1 MFFLIYPK
9 RITEVSYRVN
19 LGNIKTSFCF
29 FEKNKKLIK
38 LKIIIET
45 CVFIQN
51 YILKK
56 KKKSKSEGCFSIWAK
71 IKIKRI
77 EMGFFHSTSH
87 TVASVSFRVI
97 TKLQTFGCLHIAKFD
112 ILLPDKNNFHL
123 PISVIFFFFLNF
135 FFIYGNVYF
144 AFV

>member
-1 MFFLIYPK
+1 MFLY
-9 RITEVSYRVN
+9 
-19 LGNIKTSFCF
+19 
-29 FEKNKKLIK
+29 
-38 LKIIIET
+38 KII
-45 CVFIQN
+45 
-51 YILKK
+51 YLK

-97 TKLQTFGCLHIAKFD
+97 TKLQTFGCLHKAKFD

-123 PISVIFFFFLNF
+123 PISVIFFFFF
-135 FFIYGNVYF
+135 FFKFFLSTEMFISLSSKCWFLFSLMIRFCLRSNSLCIGF
-144 AFV
+144 LSFHFGAEFEFQIH